1 MRTLRG
7 LKLLTVGAVCLL
19 LLFSMG
25 CAGKRPPHAAGQTG
39 QSHAAAPDISVET
52 GLEKNEPASKPA
64 PDKKP
69 DAKPGEKPERVKK
82 RANPAAEEAGDLPPI
97 SNVAS
102 KTAAAENRQRL
113 AEAGDDASAAADD
126 ASGRDA
132 AEDKG
137 PGDEGV
143 QEQGTT
149 PEQEPAEQ
157 EPVVLNFDNADLA
170 EVIET
175 FAKLLDINYLMDP
188 GVGGSVTIQTE
199 GRLSRS
205 DLFPVFYQILQT
217 NGLTAVKK
225 GNLYRIVPAKDA
237 ARMPIAANLGE
248 DGHRAESGEQMIIQL
263 VQLDAIAAGEM
274 AKVLQPFVSANGTMV
289 TLEDANI
296 LMIVD
301 QADNLDKILRMVAA
315 FDTDIFQDVQY
326 RFFPLDH
333 ADAESLS
340 NILGQMFKSYG
351 QAVEAKINLIPIV
364 RLNALLV
371 ITPKQQVL
379 EEVARFVR
387 QYDVPS
393 TSTESGIFVYSVE
406 NGRADEITKILKEVF
421 TGRDA
426 RKADDRDKTYRNP
439 LARQARAEKQEAE
452 AARESSES
460 EPSGG
465 GAGAGSGGSAS
476 ASKSADVTIGSG
488 SLHGEVRITADE
500 VRNNLIVEA
509 TRADYQVI
517 KNLLKEI
524 DILPRQVLIEVTI
537 AEVTL
542 DKSSEL
548 GVEWSY
554 LKGDENL
561 STSLLDATLGSSG
574 LQYTIG
580 KADRWTAAMKALAS
594 ENKVNILSSPSI
606 LASNSESA
614 EIDISTEVPVASA
627 QYEYTSGDN
636 PVVSTSIEYRNTGVL
651 LNVTPHINKNGI
663 VTMEIS
669 QEVSEQ
675 AQSVQVGN
683 LNYPSFFKRSAD
695 TILTVKSGQSIVIGG
710 LIRENRSDGTAGA
723 PWFINV
729 PILKYFF
736 GRASDS
742 YEKTELVILISPQ
755 VISSLDD
762 VDAVTHEFKEK
773 AASMRKHANEQD

>member
-1 MRTLRG
+1 MRILRG
-7 LKLLTVGAVCLL
+7 LKLFTAGALCLL
-19 LLFSMG
+19 LLFSTG
-25 CAGKRPPHAAGQTG
+25 CAGKRPTDAAGQTG
-39 QSHAAAPDISVET
+39 QGNAAAPEIDVET
-52 GLEKNEPASKPA
+52 RLEKNAPDPA
-64 PDKKP
+64 PDPAP
-69 DAKPGEKPERVKK
+69 DQDVQPERVAE
-82 RANPAAEEAGDLPPI
+82 RVNPAVEGTGDLQSISNPAA
-97 SNVAS
+97 
-102 KTAAAENRQRL
+102 KAATAENRQVS
-113 AEAGDDASAAADD
+113 EASGDDASAPADD
-126 ASGRDA
+126 ASDGGGN
-132 AEDKG
+132 EDKG
-137 PGDEGV
+137 PADAGAQA
-143 QEQGTT
+143 QEAGAE
-149 PEQEPAEQ
+149 PGQEKAEQ
-157 EPVVLNFDNADLA
+157 EPVVLNFDNADLV

-225 GNLYRIVPAKDA
+225 GSLYRIVPIQDA
-237 ARMPIAANLGE
+237 SRLPITANLNKKGQ
-248 DGHRAESGEQMIIQL
+248 APASGDQMIIQL

-274 AKVLQPFVSANGTMV
+274 AKVLQPFVSSNGTMV
-289 TLEDANI
+289 TLEGANI

-301 QADNLDKILRMVAA
+301 QADNLEKILRMVDA

-351 QAVEAKINLIPIV
+351 QAVASKINLIPIV

-371 ITPKQQVL
+371 ITPKQAVL
-379 EEVARFVR
+379 DEVADFVR

-421 TGRDA
+421 TGREA
-426 RKADDRDKTYRNP
+426 READERDKTYRNP

-452 AARESSES
+452 AARESSENGS
-460 EPSGG
+460 SGDRSPES
-465 GAGAGSGGSAS
+465 GAGSG
-476 ASKSADVTIGSG
+476 SADVTIGSG
-488 SLHGEVRITADE
+488 SLQDEVRITADE

-542 DKSSEL
+542 DESSEL
-548 GVEWSY
+548 GMEWSY
-554 LKGDENL
+554 LKGDENM

-580 KADRWTAAMKALAS
+580 KAERWTAAMKALAS

-614 EIDISTEVPVASA
+614 QIDISTEVPVASS
-627 QYEYTSGDN
+627 QYEYTSGEN
-636 PVVSTSIEYRNTGVL
+636 PVVSTSIEYRDTGVL

-675 AQSVQVGN
+675 AQSVQVGS

-695 TILTVKSGQSIVIGG
+695 TVLTVKSGQSIVIGG
-710 LIRENRSDGTAGA
+710 LIRENRSGGTAGA
-723 PWFINV
+723 PWLVNIPF
-729 PILKYFF
+729 LKYFF

-755 VISSLDD
+755 VIASLDD
-762 VDAVTHEFKEK
+762 VDAVTREFKEK
-773 AASMRKHANEQD
+773 AAAMRDNANEPD